1 MAKLEEI
8 TGKALSGEW
17 GADDETGNDIP
28 VLRTT
33 NFTNEGKIDFTKV
46 VTRTIGKNVT
56 NKLLR
61 RGDILIEK
69 SGGSD
74 NQPVGRV
81 VFYDGAEGKY
91 LFNNFTGLLRV
102 KDTFAWIPKY
112 VFYAL
117 FAHYLRGGT
126 RHYEN
131 RTTGIHNLQTE
142 RYVSEMEIPDKSLLE
157 QKEIVSVLDKL
168 YSLLY
173 LRKQQ
178 LAKLDELVK
187 ARFVELFG
195 SPILNSKKWNQE
207 PFADCCEIITGNT
220 PPREHKEYYG
230 NTIEWI
236 KSDNINKGNAYLT
249 QAVEYLSDKGML
261 VGRTV
266 EPGSILMTCIAGSLN
281 SIGNVAIVNRKVAFN
296 QQINAFVPKKFE
308 PWFLYYLLELIR
320 PILHN
325 TTNQALKCILTKG
338 NLLEVNAIV
347 PPLELQKQF
356 ATFACQTDK
365 TKQAVSRSLNKLGT
379 LQAALMQHYFG

>member
-1 MAKLEEI
+1 MATLQDIIQQIRGVSYKPEDIRAASDADAVALLRANNIKDGKLNFDDVVYIDKGKVKQTQYLKSGDVLICASSGSKELV
-8 TGKALSGEW
+8 GKAAYVAHDLPMTF
-17 GADDETGNDIP
+17 GAFCKVARPKTGCPQYIGHYFESPHYRFRISEAAAGVNINNIRNEDIAVLDIP
-28 VLRTT
+28 
-33 NFTNEGKIDFTKV
+33 FPSID
-46 VTRTIGKNVT
+46 
-56 NKLLR
+56 
-61 RGDILIEK
+61 E
-69 SGGSD
+69 
-74 NQPVGRV
+74 Q
-81 VFYDGAEGKY
+81 
-91 LFNNFTGLLRV
+91 
-102 KDTFAWIPKY
+102 
-112 VFYAL
+112 
-117 FAHYLRGGT
+117 
-126 RHYEN
+126 
-131 RTTGIHNLQTE
+131 
-142 RYVSEMEIPDKSLLE
+142 MEIA
-157 QKEIVSVLDKL
+157 SVLDKIGAL
-168 YSLLY
+168 ADF
-173 LRKQQ
+173 RKQQ

-338 NLLEVNAIV
+338 NLLEVNVIV

-365 TKQAVSRSLNKLGT
+365 TKQAVSRGLKKLET
-379 LQAALMQHYFG
+379 LKAARMQHYFG